1 MRSGTRATPRPHLRF
16 IQEEDA
22 DTTRAKLA
30 LIRAVAIVISNGLG
44 ILGVTPVEKM

>member
-1 MRSGTRATPRPHLRF
+1 MPGALRF

-44 ILGVTPVEKM
+44 ILGVKPVEKM